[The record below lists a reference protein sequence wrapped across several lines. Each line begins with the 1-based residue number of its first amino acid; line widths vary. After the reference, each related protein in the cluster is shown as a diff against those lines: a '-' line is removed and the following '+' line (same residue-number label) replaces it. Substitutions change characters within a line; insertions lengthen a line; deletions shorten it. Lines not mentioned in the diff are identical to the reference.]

1 MSTEALSLDFS
12 PERVKGIRV
21 GLGLTQGDFAKKLG
35 VAINMVSRWE
45 RGEAEPT
52 RGPVLKA
59 LLDAEREAAASV

>member
-1 MSTEALSLDFS
+1 MSLDFS

-21 GLGLTQGDFAKKLG
+21 ALGLTQQGFADKLG
-35 VAINMVSRWE
+35 VGINMVSRWE

-59 LLDAEREAAASV
+59 LLDAEVEARA